1 MWVGASIAAGRV
13 GRVNVTRTSMSD
25 RFETRTIVPGAVAD
39 VFDLSLSVDF
49 HRESFAH
56 TDEEIL
62 DGVRTGSMVLGDTV
76 TWRAR
81 HYGIWWTMTSA
92 ITAYE
97 RPVFF
102 VDEQVAGPFREFRHE
117 HHYAPTD
124 AGTELVDVVEY
135 SAPFGF
141 LGRLAERFFLGRH
154 LRALIA
160 IRNQQLVAAFESAGE
175 RMS

>member
-1 MWVGASIAAGRV
+1 
-13 GRVNVTRTSMSD
+13 MSD
-25 RFETRTIVPGAVAD
+25 RFETRTVIGGAVAD

-56 TDEEIL
+56 TNEEIL
-62 DGVRTGSMVLGDTV
+62 GGTRTGSMVLGDTV

-97 RPVFF
+97 PPVFF

-117 HHYAPTD
+117 HHYATTE

-135 SAPFGF
+135 SAPFGL

-160 IRNQQLVAAFESAGE
+160 LRNQQLVAAFESADD